1 MGPHFRER
9 VVKERL
15 GHNRKPSHINDNGE
29 LGITVGSITGENKSK
44 KKKRKKKKTNN
55 VPLIAVTSREMAQKL
70 LYTIC

>member
-44 KKKRKKKKTNN
+44 KKKRKKKTQT

>member
-1 MGPHFRER
+1 MGPHFREG

-29 LGITVGSITGENKSK
+29 LGITVGRKTGENKSEK
-44 KKKRKKKKTNN
+44 KKKKKTQT